1 MATSQSPNLF
11 ASAREEKST
20 LGASKSPF
28 LRPALRKAKAIVRL
42 ERGWAVAR
50 TITVPSLTK
59 LGAKYREQTPK
70 VSYAY
75 STAPIEY
82 STP

>member
-1 MATSQSPNLF
+1 M
-11 ASAREEKST
+11 
-20 LGASKSPF
+20 
-28 LRPALRKAKAIVRL
+28 RL

-50 TITVPSLTK
+50 TINVPSLTK